1 MARLAKRGLSAHQKA
16 AAEKKVRKILYGLF
30 FAMLFCGI
38 GYVLVYPLIYI
49 FSTAIKSTTDMLDTT
64 TIWIAKIPTWSNFAD
79 AWGFIGYTTSL
90 GNTLQVALGVT
101 ALNMAICSAVGYGFA
116 RFRFRE
122 RGVLFA
128 LVIFTLIV
136 PPQVILLPQY
146 LSFQRFD
153 IFGIFSLI
161 LGGTLKLTDSP
172 MAIIMPAIFG
182 QGLKSGLFI
191 YIFRQ
196 FYRGMPS
203 ELEEAGYIDG
213 CGTVRTYLRIMAP
226 NAVPAFVTV
235 GLLSFVWHW
244 NDVFGQSQFMNY
256 MPTLSMRLV
265 NIRMN
270 IIEGA
275 QIRDMM
281 YVVPVQYAGVAL
293 IIMPLLLVYL
303 AGQRFFVQS
312 VERSGIV
319 G

>member
-1 MARLAKRGLSAHQKA
+1 MTSLSKLRLSAHRKA
-16 AAEKKVRKILYGLF
+16 AAVKYSRRLTGGIL

-49 FSTAIKSTTDMLDTT
+49 FTTAIKSTTDMLDTT
-64 TIWIAKIPTWSNFAD
+64 TIWIAKIPTWSNFSD
-79 AWGFIGYTTSL
+79 AWGFIDYSASL
-90 GNTLQVALGVT
+90 VNTLQVALGVT
-101 ALNMAICSAVGYGFA
+101 ALNLVVCSTVGYGFA

-122 RGVLFA
+122 RGILFA
-128 LVIFTLIV
+128 LVIFSLIV

-146 LSFQRFD
+146 LSLQQFD
-153 IFGIFSLI
+153 VFGILSLT
-161 LGGTLKLTDSP
+161 LGGTLRFTDSP
-172 MAIIMPAIFG
+172 MAILVPAMFG

-196 FYRGMPS
+196 FYRGMPV

-213 CGTVRTYLRIMAP
+213 CGTVRTYLRIMIP

-244 NDVFGQSQFMNY
+244 NDVFGQSQFMTS

-265 NIRMN
+265 NVRMN
-270 IIEGA
+270 IIESS

-281 YVVPVQYAGVAL
+281 YVIPVQYAGVAL
-293 IIMPLLLVYL
+293 IIMPLLVVYL
-303 AGQRFFVQS
+303 VGQRFFVQS